1 MNIHEGKCVLIHIW
15 AKGEVG
21 APLYWFR
28 PSGGFFFFAD
38 RSGAVLLLWIIGVI
52 SVLSCCAFVCVCL
65 LVPCGRLLGGGGRPL
80 GSRLLC
86 LVVKLSLSR

>member
-28 PSGGFFFFAD
+28 PSGGFFLLTVPGQCYFCG
-38 RSGAVLLLWIIGVI
+38 SLVLFLSCLV
-52 SVLSCCAFVCVCL
+52 VLSCASVCWF
-65 LVPCGRLLGGGGRPL
+65 
-80 GSRLLC
+80 
-86 LVVKLSLSR
+86 LVVACWGEGVGLLALVCCVLL